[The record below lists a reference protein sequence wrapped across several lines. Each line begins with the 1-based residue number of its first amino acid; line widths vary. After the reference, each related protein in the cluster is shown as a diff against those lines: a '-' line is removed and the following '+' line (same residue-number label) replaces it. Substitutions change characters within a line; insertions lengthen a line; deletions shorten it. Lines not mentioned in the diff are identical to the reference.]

1 MKVATWNVNSLK
13 ARINRVLDWIATNQ
27 VDVLMIQETKLKQD
41 AFFHDR
47 FAEIGYRSVHFGQGQ
62 WNGVAIVAKGEMTEV
77 SYGLLG
83 ETFDEARAISAV
95 VDGVRFF
102 SLYVPNGRSLDN
114 DHYRYKL
121 DFLDKLAE
129 QVKDLVSSDTPLILG
144 GDFNIA
150 PNSLDVYDESAFV
163 GMTHVSSEERRRVE
177 NLRELGLGDLFR
189 IYNPGEAA
197 FTWWDYRN
205 GAFHKNQGMRID
217 LLFGTNSV
225 VKGLCNVVVD
235 REERKGGGKEERPS
249 DHAPLIATFDLL

>member
-1 MKVATWNVNSLK
+1 M
-13 ARINRVLDWIATNQ
+13 LDWIATNQ

-150 PNSLDVYDESAFV
+150 PKDTDVFDPEAFV
-163 GMTHVSSEERRRVE
+163 GQTHVSPEERDALTAV
-177 NLRELGLGDLFR
+177 LGAGVVDLAEL
-189 IYNPGEAA
+189 PGQ
-197 FTWWDYRN
+197 TPSYTYWDYRQ
-205 GAFHKNQGMRID
+205 GFFRRGLGMRID
-217 LLFGTNSV
+217 LLLGSPEVARATALV
-225 VKGLCNVVVD
+225 EVD
-235 REERKGGGKEERPS
+235 RSARESSRPS
-249 DHAPLIATFDLL
+249 DHAPLAGELAGL